1 MRANG
6 WDEFL
11 SAQKHPID
19 WALAVVLV
27 LGFLWGLTACAPSD
41 KSSSPAPALSA
52 PGAAS
57 TPAVGGW
64 SQAQTDADDVQE
76 AARFAVQAYAVAQ
89 HSRTLYKDV
98 VEAQRQ
104 VVAGVNFKLKL
115 QLLHNGTPRTAHAT
129 VWHPLK
135 GAYQL
140 SDWVWV
146 D

>member
-1 MRANG
+1 MP
-6 WDEFL
+6 
-11 SAQKHPID
+11 AQTHPID
-19 WALAVVLV
+19 WTLALGLV
-27 LGFLWGLTACAPSD
+27 SSLLWSLTACMPSD
-41 KSSSPAPALSA
+41 KTSGPAPETPVPALST
-52 PGAAS
+52 PAADS

-64 SQAQTDADDVQE
+64 SQEESNADDVQE

-89 HSRTLYKDV
+89 HSRTLYKEV

-115 QLLHNGTPRTAHAT
+115 QVLHNGTPRTAQAT
-129 VWHPLK
+129 VWHPLN
-135 GAYQL
+135 GPYRL

>member
-19 WALAVVLV
+19 WVLAVVLV

-41 KSSSPAPALSA
+41 QSSSPAPALSA
-52 PGAAS
+52 PAAAS
-57 TPAVGGW
+57 TPAAGGW
-64 SQAQTDADDVQE
+64 SQAESNADDVQE

-104 VVAGVNFKLKL
+104 VVAGVNFKLQL
-115 QLLHNGTPRTAHAT
+115 QVLHKGAPRTAQAT
-129 VWHPLK
+129 VWHPVH

-140 SDWVWV
+140 SNWVWV